1 MSCQCHQIGGPFIAE
16 DPDCPSHGREAQ
28 RAEKHRD
35 VIMQQLDI
43 ALESGDDEETRR
55 AAQNALDYLRSL

>member
-1 MSCQCHQIGGPFIAE
+1 
-16 DPDCPSHGREAQ
+16 
-28 RAEKHRD
+28 
-35 VIMQQLDI
+35 MQQLDI